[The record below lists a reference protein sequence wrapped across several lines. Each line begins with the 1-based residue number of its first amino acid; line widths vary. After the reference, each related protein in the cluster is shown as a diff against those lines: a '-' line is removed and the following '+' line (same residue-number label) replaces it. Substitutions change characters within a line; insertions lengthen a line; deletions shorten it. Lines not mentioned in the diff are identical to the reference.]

1 MNPTKADALIQ
12 EFIDIGE
19 QMKALRDRRAKIV
32 KQFPQ
37 GRTEGE
43 SLALYVAGRGTSSRF
58 DASLL
63 RQHMT
68 ARVLY
73 LCRVTTWKNRSA
85 RVVPKSKPSKTK
97 KPTKE

>member
-32 KQFPQ
+32 KQFPM
-37 GRTEGE
+37 GRTEGD
-43 SLALYVAGRGTSSRF
+43 SLALYVAGRGHSTRF

-63 RQHMT
+63 RQYVT
-68 ARVLY
+68 ARVLD
-73 LCRVTTWKNRSA
+73 LCRVTTWKNGSA
-85 RVVPKSKPSKTK
+85 RVVPKAKPRKGK
-97 KPTKE
+97 KS